1 MMEASY
7 NGREVARLNRHT
19 WKAGEPEQIL
29 IHYAPQ
35 DKYPVEV
42 FVFDRLH
49 KPLSSR
55 FIAAPPAAPTM
66 NGQLVN
72 RATHLMCS
80 KCCQWKPDADFRKDS
95 RRGPVRRGRMYY
107 CRHCLSRWGLYQG
120 LDPNETHEIVR
131 GRPKKKR
138 SH

>member
-1 MMEASY
+1 METVG
-7 NGREVARLNRHT
+7 NGRLVERLNRHT

-29 IHYAPQ
+29 IHQAPQ

-42 FVFDRLH
+42 FVFDRLYN
-49 KPLSSR
+49 PLSSR
-55 FIAAPPAAPTM
+55 FIAAPPAARTM
-66 NGQLVN
+66 NGQIVN
-72 RATHLMCS
+72 VATHLMCS
-80 KCCQWKPDADFRKDS
+80 KCSQWKPDADFRKDT
-95 RRGPVRRGRMYY
+95 RRGPVRRRRTYY

-120 LDPNETHEIVR
+120 PDETHEIVR